1 MDMIGQSHP
10 SPRPSPRE
18 GRGRRTR
25 SALPLSP
32 QRGEGR
38 GEGCD
43 WLSTL
48 ARVKHV
54 RGEFQKLFYVCF
66 LALTAC
72 TATRHHTAMSKP
84 KQTAKVLD
92 KTVSRRVKANYL
104 LFLPDG
110 YEAKPRARWPVLLF
124 LHGIGERGSDPWK
137 VKIHGPPKIAE
148 QMTNFPFILVSP
160 QCPNGQW
167 WSNEI
172 LTALLDEIIAKYKAD
187 TNRVYLTGLSMG
199 GFGAW
204 NLALQYPERFAA
216 VAPLCGG
223 GNPYYIQSYNPTR
236 KAALRALPFWVFHGE
251 QDTAVA
257 PEESRRMVDALKKIG
272 CDIKFTLY
280 PGVGHDCWTQTYNNP
295 ELYEWL
301 LSHTRAGSCA
311 QK

>member
-92 KTVSRRVKANYL
+92 KTVSRRVK
-104 LFLPDG
+104 
-110 YEAKPRARWPVLLF
+110 
-124 LHGIGERGSDPWK
+124 
-137 VKIHGPPKIAE
+137 
-148 QMTNFPFILVSP
+148 
-160 QCPNGQW
+160 
-167 WSNEI
+167 
-172 LTALLDEIIAKYKAD
+172 
-187 TNRVYLTGLSMG
+187 
-199 GFGAW
+199 
-204 NLALQYPERFAA
+204 
-216 VAPLCGG
+216 
-223 GNPYYIQSYNPTR
+223 
-236 KAALRALPFWVFHGE
+236 
-251 QDTAVA
+251 
-257 PEESRRMVDALKKIG
+257 
-272 CDIKFTLY
+272 
-280 PGVGHDCWTQTYNNP
+280 
-295 ELYEWL
+295 
-301 LSHTRAGSCA
+301 
-311 QK
+311 